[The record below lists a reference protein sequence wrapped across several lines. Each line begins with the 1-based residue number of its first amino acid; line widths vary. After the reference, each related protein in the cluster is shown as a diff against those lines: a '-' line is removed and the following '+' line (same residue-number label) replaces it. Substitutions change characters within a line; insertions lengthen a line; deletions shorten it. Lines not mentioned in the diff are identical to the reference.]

1 MEAQRGLRFPKS
13 RLSLSTAILIS
24 MVLGIAVGIFCLGVG
39 YALSYA
45 LEKQTPIGGNID
57 NADLALAAGIILCGI
72 AWIAAWAKARN

>member
-1 MEAQRGLRFPKS
+1 MKKPKQKEPHPA
-13 RLSLSTAILIS
+13 LAL
-24 MVLGIAVGIFCLGVG
+24 IAVGIFCLGVG